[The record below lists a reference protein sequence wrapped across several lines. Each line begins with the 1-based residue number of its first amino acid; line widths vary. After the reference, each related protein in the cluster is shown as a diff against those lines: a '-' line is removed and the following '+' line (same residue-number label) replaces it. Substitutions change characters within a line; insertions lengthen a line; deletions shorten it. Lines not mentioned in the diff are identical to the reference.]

1 MDTCTDRL
9 EALLA
14 RFPVRAQLFHS
25 GALCGVT
32 DFSSPGEGGQIHL
45 IQSGAIDVIHAQLPP
60 LHIGE
65 PSLLMYPTSTPRRF
79 VTDPVQGARL
89 ACAQLGFDG
98 GEGNPLVNALPKVV
112 CVPLSQIDGA
122 APVISLLFDE
132 AFGDNCG
139 RRALVDRLFEALLIQ
154 LLRHLMES
162 CAIDGGMLAGMS
174 HTHLRRALVAMHE
187 RPGEP
192 WSLDALASVA
202 GMSRS
207 AFANAF
213 RSTVGCTPGAYLQGW
228 RVQLAQQG
236 LKAGRALKLIAIE
249 VGYGSEAAMSRAFKA
264 HCGVSPR
271 QWRKDLTSSRKA
283 Q

>member
-1 MDTCTDRL
+1 MDACTDRL

-45 IQSGAIDVIHAQLPP
+45 IQSGVIDVIHAQLPP

-65 PSLLMYPTSTPRRF
+65 PSLLMYPTPMPRRF
-79 VTDPVQGARL
+79 VTDPDQGARL
-89 ACAQLGFDG
+89 ACARLGFEG
-98 GEGNPLVNALPKVV
+98 GEGNPLVNALPRVV

-122 APVISLLFDE
+122 APVLSLLFDE

-139 RRALVDRLFEALLIQ
+139 RRALVDRLFEALMIQ

-162 CAIDGGMLAGMS
+162 GCVDGGMLAGMS
-174 HTHLRRALVAMHE
+174 HPSLRRALIAMHE
-187 RPGEP
+187 QPAES
-192 WSLDALASVA
+192 WSLDALGAVA

-213 RSTVGCTPGAYLQGW
+213 RNTVGCTPGAYLQGW

-249 VGYGSEAAMSRAFKA
+249 VGYGSEAALSRVFKA
-264 HCGVSPR
+264 QCGVSPR
-271 QWRKDLTSSRKA
+271 QWRQGVKP
-283 Q
+283 